1 VHPEFEVH
9 GGTVVGEGKAIH
21 NATHPAARLRRK
33 NTATDIAGAVLRLST
48 DDAGLSQTLAA
59 EALEEDA
66 EP

>member
-1 VHPEFEVH
+1 
-9 GGTVVGEGKAIH
+9 VVGEGKAIH